1 MSGLVFGGVAP
12 HGSSIIG
19 EIAGSEYELYRPL
32 REGMEIL
39 GQRLKKH
46 DVDTIIV
53 LTPHGLR
60 LKGCNAIYTC
70 EYCTGTLSQYGS
82 SVSAKLKCDKTMALD
97 ILISIQAEGIPCVGC
112 NFGALEGP
120 ESNIEMDWGTLIP
133 LWFCGS
139 QDNTQPEIVVIG
151 PTREIPLEQLVTIGK
166 IIAQTAEKSGK
177 KVALIAS
184 ADQAHT
190 HTPEGPYGY
199 DASAKVYDDII
210 CDIVKRDVL
219 SELLTIDMNL
229 VAKAMPDSL
238 WQMLILLGAL
248 QVKNLN
254 GSFITYQ
261 VPSYF
266 GMLVASYE

>member
-1 MSGLVFGGVAP
+1 MSGLVFAGIAP
-12 HGSSIIG
+12 HGHSIIG
-19 EIAGSEYELYRPL
+19 EIAENEYELYSTL
-32 REGMEIL
+32 REGMEVL

-46 DVDTIIV
+46 DVDIIVV

-70 EYCTGTLSQYGS
+70 EYCRGTLNQFGS
-82 SVSAKLKCDKTMALD
+82 SVSTEFKCNKSMALD
-97 ILISIQAEGIPCVGC
+97 ILSSIETKGIPCVGC

-120 ESNIEMDWGTLIP
+120 ESNIEMDWGTFIP
-133 LWFCGS
+133 LWFCGA
-139 QDNTQPEIVVIG
+139 QDNTKPEIVVIG
-151 PTREIPLEQLVTIGK
+151 PTREIPLEQLVAIGNV
-166 IIAQTAEKSGK
+166 IAETAEKSGK

-199 DASAKVYDDII
+199 DASAKIYDDII
-210 CDIVKRDVL
+210 CDIVKRDAL
-219 SELLTIDMNL
+219 NELLDIDMHL
-229 VAKAMPDSL
+229 VSKAMPDSL
-238 WQMLILLGAL
+238 WQMLILSGAL
-248 QVKNLN
+248 EVKHLK
-254 GSFITYQ
+254 GSFIAYQ